1 MIGNNIYIGEGCN
14 LEGALLLSN
23 DFYTNDASRA
33 VSRAKGEAVLGV
45 GARPPGKCRV
55 WLVVWAAT

>member
-1 MIGNNIYIGEGCN
+1 MIGNNIYVGEGCTI
-14 LEGALLLSN
+14 EDALLLSN

-45 GARPPGKCRV
+45 GAGLCRV
-55 WLVVWAAT
+55 FQARQ